1 MTNGEV
7 AEVFERIAGL
17 LEMKGEK
24 SFTVRAYQRAA
35 RTINRLPSEAADM
48 IARGEDL
55 TAVPDIGRAIAD
67 KTAELVDTGRLDFLD
82 RLLAEFPPGIPALM
96 DVPGLGPKT
105 TLRIWKELNVT
116 DLDQLEAAIET
127 GALASLPRMGRKSA
141 ENILRAVR
149 YSRSKSG
156 RLPISR
162 ALATARQL
170 TGALVER
177 CPDGINVIPCG
188 GIRRF
193 EEEVDEIVLVGVTSS
208 PGIVLDA
215 FSTLSGVANVVAR
228 QDTNATVELESGVN
242 VTLSVVAPESKGAA
256 ILNLTG
262 SSDHISL
269 LSQRAAEL
277 GLKLSQRGLAD
288 RSSGAPE
295 TFPDEQS
302 LYDRLGLPYMPP
314 EVRQG
319 RDEIAVALSGDIA
332 RLVDLYDIKGDL
344 HAHTDWSDG
353 RDPMIAMVQE
363 AKNRGLEYIAITDH
377 SSGRG
382 IANGLSPE
390 RLLAH
395 MSQVKE
401 VEQEIGGIRVL
412 RGTEMDI
419 RADGT
424 LDYSDDLL
432 QQLDWVVAS
441 VHSAM
446 GQDST
451 TMTDRII
458 AAMKNPHVS
467 AIGHLSTR
475 LIGDRKPIEAD
486 YDAVFRAAAVT
497 GTALEINGS
506 LERLDLKDLHVERAL
521 EFGAML
527 IISTD
532 AHTTESLDNLDHG
545 VRVAR
550 RALCK
555 PVRILNTMP
564 ADEFDSWL
572 RLDKTGRTVRLS
584 AND

>member
-24 SFTVRAYQRAA
+24 PFTVRAYQRAA

-67 KTAELVDTGRLDFLD
+67 KTAELVNTGRLYFLD
-82 RLLAEFPPGIPALM
+82 RLVAEFPPGIPALM
-96 DVPGLGPKT
+96 DVPGFGPKT
-105 TLRIWKELNVT
+105 TLRIWNELNVT

-149 YSRSKSG
+149 FSRSKSG

-162 ALATARQL
+162 ALAVTRQL

-177 CPDGINVIPCG
+177 CPDGVAVIPCG

-193 EEEVDEIVLVGVTSS
+193 EEEVDEIVLACVARD
-208 PGIVLDA
+208 PAIVLDA
-215 FSTLSGVANVVAR
+215 FSSLPGVAKLLAR
-228 QDTNATVELESGVN
+228 QDSDATAELESGVN
-242 VTLSVVAPESKGAA
+242 VVLSVVEPEYQGAA
-256 ILNLTG
+256 VLHLTG
-262 SSDHISL
+262 SSGHINL
-269 LSQRAAEL
+269 LDQRATEL
-277 GLKLSQRGLAD
+277 GLELSQSGLAD
-288 RSSGAPE
+288 RSTGALE
-295 TFPDEQS
+295 TFADEHS
-302 LYDRLGLPYMPP
+302 LYDRLELPYMPP

-319 RDEIAVALSGDIA
+319 RDEIEIALSGDIDK
-332 RLVDLYDIKGDL
+332 LVNLRDIKGDL

-363 AKNRGLEYIAITDH
+363 AKKRGLEYIAITDH

-401 VEQEIGGIRVL
+401 IEQEVGGIRVL

-419 RADGT
+419 RADGS

-432 QQLDWVVAS
+432 EQLDWVVAS

-446 GQDST
+446 GQDSA
-451 TMTDRII
+451 TMTQRIVT
-458 AAMKNPHVS
+458 AMNNRYVS
-467 AIGHLSTR
+467 VIGHLSTR

-486 YDAVFRAAAVT
+486 YDAVFRAAADT

-506 LERLDLKDLHVERAL
+506 LERLDLRDTHVERAL
-521 EFGAML
+521 ELGAML
-527 IISTD
+527 VISTD
-532 AHTTESLDNLDHG
+532 AHTTESLGNLEHG

-550 RALCK
+550 RSICR
-555 PVRILNTMP
+555 PGRILNTMP
-564 ADEFDSWL
+564 ADKFDSWL
-572 RLDKTGRTVRLS
+572 RLDKTGRTGS
-584 AND
+584 